1 MKFKL
6 DENLGRRGREILGTA
21 GHDVSTVADQ
31 RIETIA
37 DSELIERCQAEKR
50 CLITLDL
57 GFANPLTFLPSR
69 YAGIAVLLAGQRICC
84 RSFKPRANPG
94 RRRRKGRN
102 RGQTLDCRN
111 WSCAR
116 LSRRILINH
125 NEILDRS
132 DFERGQ
138 FTSVALSMMISQT
151 SRTT

>member
-57 GFANPLTFLPSR
+57 GFANPLTFCRVVMLELLCCLPDKASAVDLSNLVR
-69 YAGIAVLLAGQRICC
+69 TLADAVEKEEIAGKLWIVEI
-84 RSFKPRANPG
+84 G
-94 RRRRKGRN
+94 RVRVY
-102 RGQTLDCRN
+102 Q
-111 WSCAR
+111 
-116 LSRRILINH
+116 
-125 NEILDRS
+125 EE
-132 DFERGQ
+132 F
-138 FTSVALSMMISQT
+138 
-151 SRTT
+151 